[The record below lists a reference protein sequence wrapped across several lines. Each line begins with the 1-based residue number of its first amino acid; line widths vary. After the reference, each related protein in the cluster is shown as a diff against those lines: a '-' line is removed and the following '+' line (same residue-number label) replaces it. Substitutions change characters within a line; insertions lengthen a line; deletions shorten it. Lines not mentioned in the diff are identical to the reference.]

1 MSIIVLLIAAGGVVA
16 MGFLVAFVWAVR
28 SGQFDDVVSPAWRV
42 LFDDAPAPVEESVE
56 ESVEEPDLGGPLH
69 VRRHR

>member
-1 MSIIVLLIAAGGVVA
+1 MSVIVLLIAAGGAVA
-16 MGFLVAFVWAVR
+16 VGFLVAFVWAVR

-42 LFDDAPAPVEESVE
+42 LFDDAPVRVEESVE
-56 ESVEEPDLGGPLH
+56 ESESGGPLH